1 MTRILNEVSGDIT
14 AKNYITEE
22 QLSSTKE
29 VLKDGWTIREVGNGK
44 PLLLLKWL
52 RDIPKNLGWL

>member
-29 VLKDGWTIREVGNGK
+29 VLKDG
-44 PLLLLKWL
+44 
-52 RDIPKNLGWL
+52 